1 MQANHTVDVLAYIGT
16 VENEYGN
23 VTPAWATIPDVRPV
37 YGWASASTNETTASR
52 ETVTADVELYAP
64 SDFYVDPKDHVR
76 ILGQTYE
83 VQGGVES
90 FDYGPFDFKPG
101 VRVNLRRFAPS

>member
-1 MQANHTVDVLAYIGT
+1 VVEYLLTATQTVDVLPYIGT

-23 VTPAWATIPDVRPV
+23 TVDAWATQPTV
-37 YGWASASTNETTASR
+37 SLNETTASR
-52 ETVTADVELYAP
+52 DTVTADVELFAP
-64 SDFYVDPKDHVR
+64 TGFYVGPKDHIR
-76 ILGQTYE
+76 LDGQTYE

-90 FDYGPFDFKPG
+90 FDHGPFNFHPG